1 MKKHFI
7 SALLGLFCIS
17 NISTVFATESDLATT
32 IATRFAKIWSI
43 APQEKLYLHTDK
55 PYLYSAGEDIWFR
68 AHLVSAATHEP
79 NTKSQFVYVELI
91 DQSDS
96 VITRV
101 KLQRDP
107 LGAAGK
113 IAIAPEM
120 APGEYMIRAYTYWM
134 QNATPDFFFHKKI
147 YIGNFIDD
155 RVQIKYKFGSV
166 EDEKISLT
174 ITFTNTFSKPLA
186 GKTVAIKQNWTRKN
200 RKISNFVTNQQGDI
214 FVLLNADST
223 TNIKK
228 ILEVSLN
235 EPGIKFNRKI
245 EVPDNSQ
252 NYDVQFFP
260 ESGSFLDDNFQ
271 TIAYKA
277 IGTDG
282 LSIDISGKLFNQN
295 NEEISEF
302 HSFNK
307 GMGKLVL
314 RTFPGES
321 YYARVVNKS
330 GIEKVVPLPPTSS
343 AGVGLK
349 ITTIRGKI
357 YFQVHNQTALPTE
370 SLFLMIHSRGIAY
383 LVAPLTK
390 SEGQLPEGFL
400 PSGISTFTII
410 DSLGN
415 TYCERLSFIRNF
427 NFSTITMAGDKNK
440 YGKREL
446 VNLSFN
452 IANLDSLPATGSF
465 SVSVTDSYHVQSDS
479 INDDILSYLLLSSDI
494 QGYIEE
500 PQQYFYDNSMLTQE
514 KTDLL
519 MLTQGWRRFSTAE
532 ITKGVYPQ
540 PQFYMEA
547 GQSVSGKVYNLFNKP
562 VNNSEIIFFS
572 NYKNQISTTKTDS
585 TGLFIIEGI
594 DFPDSTQIIL
604 KAKSKTKIVDVEL
617 VPDPDVFPDSKHNRP
632 FTTEKS
638 IPLQDDYF
646 LLSKEKY
653 YTDGGML
660 VINLDEFTVNAETKK
675 SSEDH
680 FYSGMADNTIDA
692 SQLETYGNM
701 NVLDLIRTFPGVM
714 VSGDAVSVRGSSG
727 NPLFLIDGIETEEV
741 EDVKYLNSTDIEDI
755 SLFKGA
761 SASLF
766 GSRGGNGVIAI
777 TLKKGAI
784 LQSITPASLAHITP
798 LGYQKP
804 ADFYVPKYEVD
815 SILNQTKPDL
825 RTTIYWAP
833 KVQPDD
839 SGNIQLQFYTADKSN
854 DYRVELEGVTNE
866 GEICR
871 FRGTLK
877 RN

>member
-1 MKKHFI
+1 MKRYLL
-7 SALLGLFCIS
+7 SALIGLFCI
-17 NISTVFATESDLATT
+17 NHINFIAAAEPDFATV

-55 PYLYSAGEDIWFR
+55 PYYYSAGEDIWFR
-68 AHLVSAATHEP
+68 AHLVNAATHQP
-79 NTKSQFVYVELI
+79 NTRSQFVYVELI
-91 DQSDS
+91 DKSDS
-96 VITRV
+96 VLTRI
-101 KLQRDP
+101 KIKRDP
-107 LGAAGK
+107 SGAAGK
-113 IAIAPEM
+113 ISISPEM
-120 APGEYMIRAYTYWM
+120 APGEYLIRAYTYWM

-147 YIGNFIDD
+147 FIGNLIDD
-155 RVQIKYKFGSV
+155 RVQIKYKFGPV
-166 EDEKISLT
+166 EDAKIPVT
-174 ITFTNTFSKPLA
+174 ITFTNTFSKPLT
-186 GKTVAIKQNWTRKN
+186 GKTVAIKQNWTRKS
-200 RKISNFVTNQQGDI
+200 RRVSNFVTNQQGDI

-223 TNIKK
+223 SSIKK
-228 ILEVSLN
+228 ILEISLN

-245 EVPDNSQ
+245 EVPDSSHD
-252 NYDVQFFP
+252 YDVSFFP
-260 ESGSFLDDNFQ
+260 ESGTFLDHDFQ
-271 TIAYKA
+271 TVAYKA

-295 NEEISEF
+295 DEEISEF
-302 HSFNK
+302 KSFNN

-330 GIEKVVPLPPTSS
+330 GIEKIVQLPQTSS
-343 AGVGLK
+343 TGISLK
-349 ITTIRGKI
+349 INAIRGKT
-357 YFQVHNQTALPTE
+357 YFQVHNQSTLPTE
-370 SLFLMIHSRGIAY
+370 SLFLMIHNRGVVY

-390 SEGQLPEGFL
+390 SEGQLPDGFL
-400 PSGISTFTII
+400 PAGICTFAII

-415 TYCERLSFIRNF
+415 TYCERLSFVRNF
-427 NFSTITMAGDKNK
+427 NFPTITMTGDKNK
-440 YGKREL
+440 YEKREPVKL
-446 VNLSFN
+446 TFN
-452 IANLDSLPATGSF
+452 IANFDSLRATGSF

-494 QGYIEE
+494 KGHIEE
-500 PQQYFYDNSMLTQE
+500 PQQYFYDNSLLTQE

-519 MLTQGWRRFSTAE
+519 MLTQGWRRFNTAE
-532 ITKGVYPQ
+532 ITKAVFPQ
-540 PQFYMEA
+540 PEFYIEA
-547 GQSVSGKVYNLFNKP
+547 GQTVSGKVFNLFNKP
-562 VNNSEIIFFS
+562 VNKSEIIFFS

-585 TGLFIIEGI
+585 TGLFIIDGI
-594 DFPDSTQIIL
+594 EFPDSTQIIL

-617 VPDPDVFPDSKHNRP
+617 VPDQDAFPDSKHNRP
-632 FTTEKS
+632 FSPEKS

-653 YTDGGML
+653 YNEGGML
-660 VINLDEFTVNAETKK
+660 VINLDEFTVSAQAKQ
-675 SSEDH
+675 SSNDH
-680 FYSGMADNTIDA
+680 FYSGMADNSLDA
-692 SQLETYGNM
+692 SQLEAYGNM
-701 NVLDLIRTFPGVM
+701 NVLDIIRTFPGVM
-714 VSGDAVSVRGSSG
+714 VSGEEVSIRGSSG
-727 NPLFLIDGIETEEV
+727 NPLFLIDGIETEEI
-741 EDVKYLNSTDIEDI
+741 EDVKYLNSSDIEDI

-777 TLKKGAI
+777 TLKKGAM
-784 LQSITPASLAHITP
+784 LQSITPSSLAHITP

-804 ADFYVPKYEVD
+804 SEFYVPKYEVD
-815 SILNQTKPDL
+815 SIRNQTKPDL

-839 SGNIQLQFYTADKSN
+839 SGNIQLHFYTADKPN

-871 FRGTLK
+871 FRGYLK